1 MDANT
6 YQQEVKRTLPDAP
19 DREIPAGELQ
29 MVWDVLKVAIAAGKL
44 LEYLKKAVFHQHGVD
59 YRLFADGLVEIAA
72 LAELR
77 DRTPVP
83 ALTDEEIMKLW
94 VLTGLVGE
102 SAEVGELVR
111 DSLVLHEEAPAWT
124 LSKEAGDLAWYLAG
138 LATQYNLSLNDILI
152 GNVEKL
158 LAPNGRYRQGY
169 YSAEASRERE

>member
-1 MDANT
+1 MDGNT
-6 YQQEVKRTLPDAP
+6 YQKEARRTLPDAP

-29 MVWDVLKVAIAAGKL
+29 MIWDVLKVTIAAGKL

-59 YRLFADGLVEIAA
+59 YRLFADGLIEIAA

-83 ALTDEEIMKLW
+83 ALTDEEVMKLW

-111 DSLVLHEEAPAWT
+111 DSLILHEEPPAGA
-124 LSKEAGDLAWYLAG
+124 LRKELGDNGWYWAG
-138 LATQYNLSLNDILI
+138 LATQHNLSLNDILI

-158 LAPNGRYRQGY
+158 LGPNGRYRQGY